1 MTDETLVL
9 PTEGCAMRL
18 GIKILGPWELT
29 ADGDVL
35 PLTGSRRIGL
45 LTRLASSAG
54 RVVTTDQLLTDVW
67 GESRA
72 ATAPKQL
79 HIVVSKLRE
88 FLAPRALDEVI
99 VTAPGGYCLD
109 VPPDHVDAHLFM
121 RLVREARAGRD
132 RGDTV
137 TADRSFRQA
146 LALWRGEALAGMS
159 AEWAQIEATRLT
171 EERLTALED
180 HVDLRMAAGDH
191 HAVIPDLTVHIE
203 AHPLRERPHAQL
215 MLALYRAG
223 RSSEALAVYQE
234 TRRVMIQELGIEPS
248 AELRRLQQ
256 AVLAHDPVLDLT
268 SPAQDATLG
277 DAVVPAELP
286 ADTRAFTA
294 RDVELAWLDKAL
306 TSSEA
311 GTPAIVAIGGPGGI
325 GKSALAVHLA
335 HAVADRYT
343 DGVLYIDLHGATE
356 GLRPLSPLEALGR
369 LLRSL
374 GLDGSAV
381 PTTVDEAA
389 ARYRSLTS
397 ARHVLLILDN
407 ALDTRQ
413 VRPLIPAG
421 SGCAVVI
428 TSRQVLTSV
437 DGASQLNLPEL
448 DPAESTALLARI
460 AGPGRVH
467 AEPEAAGRIVR
478 LCGGLPLALRIA
490 AARLA
495 ARPDWTLS
503 YLADRLADATRR
515 LDTLEHA
522 DLAVRAGIAVSL
534 HHLQEEP
541 AGQDA
546 AHLFALLGLLD
557 TPTHTPAAT
566 TALADRPERTVADA
580 LDRLLDARL
589 LESAGPG
596 RYRMHDLVRLY
607 AREQADGTVQENDRV
622 AATHRALHHYLATT
636 RTASLLLDPT
646 SPIVRDLRADQ
657 PGLRL
662 DTPREAIDW
671 IELERDNLIAVA
683 RQAAGRTDDPGTV
696 EGLAAGLNRPF
707 SHRGWL
713 ADLSEIHHHALRVAV
728 RTGDWAGQARGHNH
742 LGLIHKNEGRFE
754 PAVEQ
759 FERAL
764 ACWDRAG
771 LPLRKAGT
779 LHNLGTTY
787 GKLGRFDDALAT
799 QDEATAAATASG
811 LRDYQAMILN
821 GRAAVLIRM
830 GRLDDAIDASRRSLE
845 IWAEFDNPYGEG
857 TATDTLADAYRR
869 AGRLVEAEAGYRRAA
884 RLHHKA
890 GARALEAG
898 TLWGLGDTLHDL
910 GRQDEARQRWH
921 QSARILCD
929 LHLLTE
935 EELEVLL
942 AQDLPQAPDPV
953 KHLSAGAR

>member
-1 MTDETLVL
+1 MGL
-9 PTEGCAMRL
+9 R
-18 GIKILGPWELT
+18 IKILGPWELT

-45 LTRLASSAG
+45 LTRLALSAG

-88 FLAPRALDEVI
+88 FLAPRALDEAI

-121 RLVREARAGRD
+121 RLVREARACRA
-132 RGDTV
+132 RGETA

-146 LALWRGEALAGMS
+146 LTLWRGEALAGMP
-159 AEWAQIEATRLT
+159 AEWARIEATRLA

-180 HVDLRMAAGDH
+180 HVDLRMATGDH

-215 MLALYRAG
+215 ILALYRAG
-223 RSSEALAVYQE
+223 RSSEALALYQD
-234 TRRVMIQELGIEPS
+234 TRRVMIQELGIEPG
-248 AELRRLQQ
+248 AELRHLQQ
-256 AVLAHDPVLDLT
+256 AILARDPVLDLT
-268 SPAQDATLG
+268 APAQDATLG
-277 DAVVPAELP
+277 DAVAPAELP

-294 RDVELAWLDKAL
+294 RDAELAWLDKAL
-306 TSSEA
+306 TDA
-311 GTPAIVAIGGPGGI
+311 GTGTPAIVAIGGPGGI

-343 DGVLYIDLHGATE
+343 DGVLHIDLHGTTD
-356 GLRPLSPLEALGR
+356 GLRPLSPIEALGR

-397 ARHVLLILDN
+397 ARNVLIILDN

-421 SGCAVVI
+421 PGCAVVI
-428 TSRQVLTSV
+428 TSRQALTSL
-437 DGASQLNLPEL
+437 DAASHLNLPGL
-448 DPAESTALLARI
+448 DPADSTTLLARI

-467 AEPEAAGRIVR
+467 AEPEAAGRIIR

-495 ARPDWTLS
+495 ARPDWPLS

-522 DLAVRAGIAVSL
+522 DLAVRAAIAVSL
-534 HHLQEEP
+534 HHLKEEP

-557 TPTHTPAAT
+557 APTQTPAAT
-566 TALADRPERTVADA
+566 AALADRPERMVEAT

-607 AREQADGTVQENDRV
+607 AREQADDIVQESDRV
-622 AATHRALHHYLATT
+622 AATRRALHHYLATT
-636 RTASLLLDPT
+636 RTASLLLNPT
-646 SPIVRDLRADQ
+646 SVIVRNLRADQ

-662 DTPREAIDW
+662 DTPQEAIDW

-683 RQAAGRTDDPGTV
+683 RQATTHTDDPGTV
-696 EGLAAGLNRPF
+696 EGLAASLNGPF

-713 ADLSEIHHHALRVAV
+713 ADLAEIHDQALQVTV
-728 RTGDWAGQARGHNH
+728 RTGDWAGQARGHNQ
-742 LGLIHKNEGRFE
+742 LGCIHKNQGRFE

-764 ACWDRAG
+764 VCWDRAG

-799 QDEATAAATASG
+799 QDEAIATARASG
-811 LRDYQAMILN
+811 QRDYQASILN
-821 GRAAVLIRM
+821 GRAGVLIRM
-830 GRLDDAIDASRRSLE
+830 GRLDDAIDASRKSLE
-845 IWAEFDNPYGEG
+845 IWAEFDDPCGEG
-857 TATDTLADAYRR
+857 AATDTLADACRR
-869 AGRLVEAEAGYRRAA
+869 AGRLVEAEAGYRRAVY
-884 RLHHKA
+884 LHHKA
-890 GARALEAG
+890 GHRAVEAVS
-898 TLWGLGDTLHDL
+898 LWGLGDTLHDL
-910 GRQDEARQRWH
+910 GRQDEARKCWH

-929 LHLLTE
+929 VHLLTE
-935 EELEVLL
+935 EELGVLL
-942 AQDLPQAPDPV
+942 AQDLPQPPDPV
-953 KHLSAGAR
+953 KHF

>member
-1 MTDETLVL
+1 
-9 PTEGCAMRL
+9 
-18 GIKILGPWELT
+18 LGPWELT
-29 ADGDVL
+29 AGGDVL

-45 LTRLASSAG
+45 LTRLALSAG

-121 RLVREARAGRD
+121 RLVREARGGRA
-132 RGDTV
+132 RGEIV
-137 TADRSFRQA
+137 TADRLFRQA
-146 LALWRGEALAGMS
+146 LALWRGEALAGVS
-159 AEWAQIEATRLT
+159 PEWAQIEATRLV

-180 HVDLRMAAGDH
+180 HVELRMAAGH
-191 HAVIPDLTVHIE
+191 HHTVIADLTVHIE

-223 RSSEALAVYQE
+223 RSSEALGVYQE
-234 TRRVMIQELGIEPS
+234 ARRVMVQELGIEPG
-248 AELRRLQQ
+248 AELRRLQR
-256 AVLAHDPVLDLT
+256 AILARDPVLDLT
-268 SPAQDATLG
+268 APAQDATLG
-277 DAVVPAELP
+277 DAVAPAELP

-306 TSSEA
+306 TGPGA

-335 HAVADRYT
+335 HAVADRYA
-343 DGVLYIDLHGATE
+343 DGVLYIDLHGATD

-381 PTTVDEAA
+381 PSAVDEAA

-397 ARHVLLILDN
+397 ARNVLIILDN

-428 TSRQVLTSV
+428 TSRQVLTSL
-437 DGASQLNLPEL
+437 DGASQLNLPGL
-448 DPAESTALLARI
+448 DPSDSTALLARI
-460 AGPGRVH
+460 SGPGRVH

-515 LDTLEHA
+515 LDTLEYA

-534 HHLQEEP
+534 HHLKEEP
-541 AGQDA
+541 SGQDA

-566 TALADRPERTVADA
+566 AALADRPERMVEAT

-589 LESAGPG
+589 LEPAGPG

-607 AREQADGTVQENDRV
+607 AHEQAGDIVQESDRV
-622 AATHRALHHYLATT
+622 AATRRALHHYLATA
-636 RTASLLLDPT
+636 RTASLLLDPI
-646 SPIVRDLRADQ
+646 SPIVRNLRADQ

-662 DTPREAIDW
+662 DTPKEAIDW

-683 RQAAGRTDDPGTV
+683 RQSTTRTDDPGTV

-713 ADLSEIHHHALRVAV
+713 TDLAEIHHQALQVAV
-728 RTGDWAGQARGHNH
+728 HAGDWAGQARGHNQ
-742 LGLIHKNEGRFE
+742 LGSIHKNQGRLE

-764 ACWDRAG
+764 VCWDRAG
-771 LPLRKAGT
+771 LPQRKAGT

-799 QDEATAAATASG
+799 QDEATATATAGG
-811 LRDYQAMILN
+811 LRAYQAMILN

-830 GRLDDAIDASRRSLE
+830 GRLDDAIDASRQSLE
-845 IWAEFDNPYGEG
+845 IWAEFDNPLGEA

-869 AGRLVEAEAGYRRAA
+869 SGRLDEAEAEYRRSAF
-884 RLHHKA
+884 LHHKA
-890 GARALEAG
+890 GARALEAV
-898 TLWGLGDTLHDL
+898 TLWGLGDALHDL
-910 GRQDEARQRWH
+910 GRQDEARQCWH
-921 QSARILCD
+921 QSARILRD
-929 LHLLTE
+929 VHLLTE

-942 AQDLPQAPDPV
+942 AQDLPQPPDPV

>member
-1 MTDETLVL
+1 M
-9 PTEGCAMRL
+9 GL

-45 LTRLASSAG
+45 LTRLALSAG

-121 RLVREARAGRD
+121 RLVREARAGRA
-132 RGDTV
+132 RGEIV

-146 LALWRGEALAGMS
+146 LALWRGEALAGMP

-180 HVDLRMAAGDH
+180 HVDLRMTAGDH
-191 HAVIPDLTVHIE
+191 HAVIPDLTAHIE

-223 RSSEALAVYQE
+223 RSSEALALYQD

-248 AELRRLQQ
+248 AALRRLQQ
-256 AVLAHDPVLDLT
+256 AVLARDPVLDLT
-268 SPAQDATLG
+268 APAQDATLG
-277 DAVVPAELP
+277 DAVAPAELP
-286 ADTRAFTA
+286 TDTRAFTA

-306 TSSEA
+306 TDSGA
-311 GTPAIVAIGGPGGI
+311 GTPAIVAIGGPGGV

-335 HAVADRYT
+335 HAVANRYT
-343 DGVLYIDLHGATE
+343 DGVLYIDLHGATD
-356 GLRPLSPLEALGR
+356 GLRPLSPIEALGQ

-389 ARYRSLTS
+389 VRYRSLTS
-397 ARHVLLILDN
+397 ARNVLIILDN

-428 TSRQVLTSV
+428 TSRQVLTSL
-437 DGASQLNLPEL
+437 DGASQLNLPGL
-448 DPAESTALLARI
+448 DPSESTALLARI

-467 AEPEAAGRIVR
+467 AEPEAAGRIIR

-503 YLADRLADATRR
+503 SLADRLADATRR
-515 LDTLEHA
+515 LDTLEYA

-534 HHLQEEP
+534 HHLKEEP

-557 TPTHTPAAT
+557 APTHTPAAT
-566 TALADRPERTVADA
+566 AALADRPERTVEAA

-589 LESAGPG
+589 LESTGPG

-607 AREQADGTVQENDRV
+607 AREQADDIVQESDRV
-622 AATHRALHHYLATT
+622 AATRRALHHYLATV
-636 RTASLLLDPT
+636 RTASLLLNPT
-646 SPIVRDLRADQ
+646 PQVRNLRADQ

-662 DTPREAIDW
+662 DTPQEAIDW

-683 RQAAGRTDDPGTV
+683 RQAATRTDDPSTV
-696 EGLAAGLNRPF
+696 EGLAASLHGPF

-713 ADLSEIHHHALRVAV
+713 ADLAEIHHQALQVAA
-728 RTGDWAGQARGHNH
+728 RTGDWAGQARGHNQ
-742 LGLIHKNEGRFE
+742 LGCIHKNQGRFE

-764 ACWDRAG
+764 VCWDRAG
-771 LPLRKAGT
+771 LPLRKAGP
-779 LHNLGTTY
+779 LKNLGSTY
-787 GKLGRFDDALAT
+787 GSLGRFDDALAT
-799 QDEATAAATASG
+799 LDEATAAATASG
-811 LRDYQAMILN
+811 LRDYQANILN

-830 GRLDDAIDASRRSLE
+830 GRLDDAIDAGRKSVE
-845 IWAEFDNPYGEG
+845 IWAEFDNPHGEG
-857 TATDTLADAYRR
+857 AATDTLADAYRR

-884 RLHHKA
+884 HLNHKA
-890 GARALEAG
+890 GHRAVEAVC
-898 TLWGLGDTLHDL
+898 LWGLGDTLYDL
-910 GRQDEARQRWH
+910 GRQDEARKCWR
-921 QSARILCD
+921 QSAQILCD
-929 LHLLTE
+929 VHLLAE

-942 AQDLPQAPDPV
+942 AQDLPQPPDPV
-953 KHLSAGAR
+953 KHLGTR

>member
-1 MTDETLVL
+1 M
-9 PTEGCAMRL
+9 GL

-29 ADGDVL
+29 AGGDVL
-35 PLTGSRRIGL
+35 PLAGSRRISL
-45 LTRLASSAG
+45 LTRLALSAG

-72 ATAPKQL
+72 STAPKQL

-99 VTAPGGYCLD
+99 ETVPGGYCLD
-109 VPPDHVDAHLFM
+109 IPPDHVDAHLFM
-121 RLVREARAGRD
+121 RLVREARAGRA
-132 RGDTV
+132 RGEIV

-146 LALWRGEALAGMS
+146 LALWRGQALAGMP
-159 AEWAQIEATRLT
+159 AGWAQIEATRLA

-203 AHPLRERPHAQL
+203 EHPLRERPYAQL

-223 RSSEALAVYQE
+223 RSSEALAVYQD
-234 TRRVMIQELGIEPS
+234 TRRVMIQELGIEPG
-248 AELRRLQQ
+248 ATLRRLQQ
-256 AVLAHDPVLDLT
+256 AVLARDPALDLT
-268 SPAQDATLG
+268 APAQDAMLG
-277 DAVVPAELP
+277 DAVAPAELP

-294 RDVELAWLDKAL
+294 REVELAWLDKAL
-306 TSSEA
+306 IDSGA
-311 GTPAIVAIGGPGGI
+311 GMPAIVAIGGPGGI

-343 DGVLYIDLHGATE
+343 DGVLYIDLHGATD
-356 GLRPLSPLEALGR
+356 GLRPLSPIEALGQ

-381 PTTVDEAA
+381 PTTADEAA
-389 ARYRSLTS
+389 VRYRSLTS
-397 ARHVLLILDN
+397 ARNVLIILDN

-437 DGASQLNLPEL
+437 DGASHLNLSGL
-448 DPAESTALLARI
+448 DPSDSTALLARI

-467 AEPEAAGRIVR
+467 AEPEAAGRIIR

-515 LDTLEHA
+515 LDTLEYA
-522 DLAVRAGIAVSL
+522 DLAVRASIAVSL
-534 HHLQEEP
+534 HHLKEEP

-557 TPTHTPAAT
+557 APTHTPAAT
-566 TALADRPERTVADA
+566 AALADRPERTVEAA
-580 LDRLLDARL
+580 LDRLMDAGL
-589 LESAGPG
+589 LESAGLG

-607 AREQADGTVQENDRV
+607 AREQSDDIVQESDRV
-622 AATHRALHHYLATT
+622 AATRRALHHYLATA
-636 RTASLLLDPT
+636 RTAGLLLNPT
-646 SPIVRDLRADQ
+646 SVIVRNLRADQ

-662 DTPREAIDW
+662 DTPQEAIDW

-683 RQAAGRTDDPGTV
+683 RQATTRTDDPGTV
-696 EGLAAGLNRPF
+696 EGLAASLNGPF

-713 ADLSEIHHHALRVAV
+713 ADLAEIHDQALQVAV
-728 RTGDWAGQARGHNH
+728 RTGDWGCQARGHNQ
-742 LGLIHKNEGRFE
+742 LGCIDKNQGRFE

-759 FERAL
+759 FKRAL
-764 ACWDRAG
+764 VCWDRAG

-799 QDEATAAATASG
+799 MDEAIATARASG
-811 LRDYQAMILN
+811 QRDYQASILN
-821 GRAAVLIRM
+821 GRAGVLIRM
-830 GRLDDAIDASRRSLE
+830 GRLDDAIDAGRRSLE
-845 IWAEFDNPYGEG
+845 IWVEFDDPCGEG
-857 TATDTLADAYRR
+857 AATDTLADACRR
-869 AGRLVEAEAGYRRAA
+869 AGRLVEAEAGYRRAVY
-884 RLHHKA
+884 LHHKA
-890 GARALEAG
+890 GHRAVEAVS
-898 TLWGLGDTLHDL
+898 LWGLGDTLHDL
-910 GRQDEARQRWH
+910 GRQDEAQKCWH

-929 LHLLTE
+929 VHLLTE
-935 EELEVLL
+935 EELGVLL
-942 AQDLPQAPDPV
+942 AQDLPQPPDPV
-953 KHLSAGAR
+953 KHF

>member
-1 MTDETLVL
+1 MGL
-9 PTEGCAMRL
+9 R
-18 GIKILGPWELT
+18 IKILGPWELT
-29 ADGDVL
+29 AGGDVL

-45 LTRLASSAG
+45 LARLALSAG
-54 RVVTTDQLLTDVW
+54 QVVAADQLLTDVW
-67 GESRA
+67 GQSRA

-121 RLVREARAGRD
+121 RLVREARAGRA
-132 RGDTV
+132 RGETA

-159 AEWAQIEATRLT
+159 AEWAQIEATRLA

-191 HAVIPDLTVHIE
+191 HAVVPDLTVHIE

-234 TRRVMIQELGIEPS
+234 TRRVMIQELGIEPG
-248 AELRRLQQ
+248 AALRRLQQ
-256 AVLAHDPVLDLT
+256 AVLARDPVLDLT
-268 SPAQDATLG
+268 APAQDATLG
-277 DAVVPAELP
+277 DAAAPAELT
-286 ADTRAFTA
+286 AGTRAFTA

-306 TSSEA
+306 ATSGA

-335 HAVADRYT
+335 HAVADRYA
-343 DGVLYIDLHGATE
+343 DGVLYIDLHGATD

-397 ARHVLLILDN
+397 ARNVLLILDN

-437 DGASQLNLPEL
+437 DGARHLNLPGL
-448 DPAESTALLARI
+448 DPSESTALLARI
-460 AGPGRVH
+460 AGPERVH
-467 AEPEAAGRIVR
+467 AEPEACGRIVR

-515 LDTLEHA
+515 LDTLEYA
-522 DLAVRAGIAVSL
+522 DLVVRASIAVSL
-534 HHLQEEP
+534 QHLQEEP
-541 AGQDA
+541 SGQDA

-557 TPTHTPAAT
+557 TPTHTSAAAA
-566 TALADRPERTVADA
+566 ALADRPERTVEAA

-607 AREQADGTVQENDRV
+607 AREQADDIVQESDRV
-622 AATHRALHHYLATT
+622 AATRRALHHYLATV
-636 RTASLLLDPT
+636 RTASLLLNPT
-646 SPIVRDLRADQ
+646 PLVRNLRADQ

-662 DTPREAIDW
+662 DTPQEAIDW

-683 RQAAGRTDDPGTV
+683 RQAAIRTDDPGMV
-696 EGLAAGLNRPF
+696 EGLATSLNGPF

-713 ADLSEIHHHALRVAV
+713 ADLAEIHHRALQVAV
-728 RTGDWAGQARGHNH
+728 RTGDWAGQARGHNQ
-742 LGLIHKNEGRFE
+742 LGCIHKNQGRFE
-754 PAVEQ
+754 VAVEQ

-764 ACWDRAG
+764 VCWDRAG
-771 LPLRKAGT
+771 LPLRKAGA
-779 LHNLGTTY
+779 LKNLGSTY
-787 GKLGRFDDALAT
+787 GQLGRFDDALAT
-799 QDEATAAATASG
+799 LDEAAATARASG
-811 LRDYQAMILN
+811 LRDYEANILN

-830 GRLDDAIDASRRSLE
+830 GRLDDAIDAGRKSVE
-845 IWAEFDNPYGEG
+845 IWAEFDNPHGEG
-857 TATDTLADAYRR
+857 AATDTLADACRR

-884 RLHHKA
+884 YLNHKA
-890 GARALEAG
+890 GHRAVEAVC
-898 TLWGLGDTLHDL
+898 LWGLGDTLYGL
-910 GRQDEARQRWH
+910 GRQEEARKYWH

-929 LHLLTE
+929 VHLLTE
-935 EELEVLL
+935 EELDVLL
-942 AQDLPQAPDPV
+942 AQDLPQPPDPV
-953 KHLSAGAR
+953 KHLGTR

>member
-1 MTDETLVL
+1 
-9 PTEGCAMRL
+9 
-18 GIKILGPWELT
+18 
-29 ADGDVL
+29 
-35 PLTGSRRIGL
+35 
-45 LTRLASSAG
+45 
-54 RVVTTDQLLTDVW
+54 
-67 GESRA
+67 
-72 ATAPKQL
+72 
-79 HIVVSKLRE
+79 
-88 FLAPRALDEVI
+88 
-99 VTAPGGYCLD
+99 
-109 VPPDHVDAHLFM
+109 
-121 RLVREARAGRD
+121 
-132 RGDTV
+132 
-137 TADRSFRQA
+137 
-146 LALWRGEALAGMS
+146 
-159 AEWAQIEATRLT
+159 
-171 EERLTALED
+171 
-180 HVDLRMAAGDH
+180 
-191 HAVIPDLTVHIE
+191 
-203 AHPLRERPHAQL
+203 

-234 TRRVMIQELGIEPS
+234 ARRVMIQELGIEPGT
-248 AELRRLQQ
+248 ALRRLQQ
-256 AVLAHDPVLDLT
+256 AVLARDPVLDLT
-268 SPAQDATLG
+268 APAQDATFG
-277 DAVVPAELP
+277 DAVAPAELP

-294 RDVELAWLDKAL
+294 RDAELAWLDKAL
-306 TSSEA
+306 TESEA

-335 HAVADRYT
+335 HAVAGRYT
-343 DGVLYIDLHGATE
+343 DGVVYIDLHGATD

-381 PTTVDEAA
+381 PATVDEAA
-389 ARYRSLTS
+389 VRYRSLTS
-397 ARHVLLILDN
+397 ARNVLIILDN

-437 DGASQLNLPEL
+437 DGASQLNLSAL
-448 DPAESTALLARI
+448 DPSDSTALLARI

-515 LDTLEHA
+515 LDTLEYA

-534 HHLQEEP
+534 HHLKEEP
-541 AGQDA
+541 TGQDA

-557 TPTHTPAAT
+557 APVHTPAAVA
-566 TALADRPERTVADA
+566 ALADRPERTVEAA

-589 LESAGPG
+589 LEPAGPG

-607 AREQADGTVQENDRV
+607 AREQADDLVQESDRA
-622 AATHRALHHYLATT
+622 AATRRALHHYLATAK
-636 RTASLLLDPT
+636 TAALLLNPASVIT
-646 SPIVRDLRADQ
+646 RNLRADQ

-662 DTPREAIDW
+662 NTPQEAIDW

-683 RQAAGRTDDPGTV
+683 RQAATRADDPGTV
-696 EGLAAGLNRPF
+696 EGLAASLNQPF

-713 ADLSEIHHHALRVAV
+713 ADLAEIHHHALQVAV
-728 RTGDWAGQARGHNH
+728 QTGDWAGQARGHNQ
-742 LGLIHKNEGRFE
+742 LGCIHKNQGRFE
-754 PAVEQ
+754 LAVEQ

-764 ACWDRAG
+764 VCWDRAG

-799 QDEATAAATASG
+799 QDEAIAAARASG
-811 LRDYQAMILN
+811 LRDYEATTLN
-821 GRAAVLIRM
+821 GRASVLIKM
-830 GRLDDAIDASRRSLE
+830 GRLDDAIDAGRRSLR
-845 IWAEFDNPYGEG
+845 IWAEFDSPHGEG
-857 TATDTLADAYRR
+857 AANDTLADAYRR

-884 RLHHKA
+884 YLQHKA
-890 GARALEAG
+890 GHRAVEAVS
-898 TLWGLGDTLHDL
+898 LWGLGDTLHDL
-910 GRQDEARQRWH
+910 GRQEEARKCWH

-929 LHLLTE
+929 VHLLTE
-935 EELEVLL
+935 EDLEALL
-942 AQDLPQAPDPV
+942 AQDLPQPPDPV
-953 KHLSAGAR
+953 KHF

>member
-1 MTDETLVL
+1 M
-9 PTEGCAMRL
+9 GL
-18 GIKILGPWELT
+18 GIKFLGPWELT
-29 ADGDVL
+29 ADGEVL
-35 PLTGSRRIGL
+35 PLAGSRRIGL
-45 LTRLASSAG
+45 LTRLALNAG
-54 RVVTTDQLLTDVW
+54 RMVTTDQLLTDVW

-88 FLAPRALDEVI
+88 LLAPWGLDEVI

-109 VPPDHVDAHLFM
+109 VPPDHVDGHLFM
-121 RLVREARAGRD
+121 RLVREARAGRA
-132 RGDTV
+132 RGEIV
-137 TADRSFRQA
+137 TADRWLRQA
-146 LALWRGEALAGMS
+146 LALWRGEALTGMS
-159 AEWAQIEATRLT
+159 AEWARIEATRLT

-203 AHPLRERPHAQL
+203 AHPLRERPHTQL

-248 AELRRLQQ
+248 AQLRRLQQ
-256 AVLAHDPVLDLT
+256 AVLACDPVLDLT
-268 SPAQDATLG
+268 TPAQDATLG
-277 DAVVPAELP
+277 DALNIVYAPAELP

-306 TSSEA
+306 TTADA

-343 DGVLYIDLHGATE
+343 DGVLYIDLHGATD

-397 ARHVLLILDN
+397 ARNVLIILDN
-407 ALDTRQ
+407 ALDSRQ

-428 TSRQVLTSV
+428 TSRQVLTSI
-437 DGASQLNLPEL
+437 DGASQLNLPGL
-448 DPAESTALLARI
+448 DPSESTALLARI

-467 AEPEAAGRIVR
+467 AEPEAAERIVR

-522 DLAVRAGIAVSL
+522 DLAVRACIAVSL
-534 HHLQEEP
+534 RHLQEEP

-566 TALADRPERTVADA
+566 AALADRPERMVADA

-607 AREQADGTVQENDRV
+607 AREQADDIAQENDRV
-622 AATHRALHHYLATT
+622 AATRRALHHYLATS
-636 RTASLLLDPT
+636 RAASLLLDPT
-646 SPIVRDLRADQ
+646 SSIVRDLCADQ

-662 DTPREAIDW
+662 DTPQEAIDW
-671 IELERDNLIAVA
+671 IELERDNLIAAA
-683 RQAAGRTDDPGTV
+683 RQATRHIDDPGTV
-696 EGLAAGLNRPF
+696 EALAASLNRPF

-713 ADLSEIHHHALRVAV
+713 ADLTEIHHHALHVAA

-742 LGLIHKNEGRFE
+742 LGLIHKNQGRFE
-754 PAVEQ
+754 AAVEH

-771 LPLRKAGT
+771 LPLRKAGA

-830 GRLDDAIDASRRSLE
+830 GRLDDAIEASRRSLE

-857 TATDTLADAYRR
+857 TATDTLAGAYRR

-884 RLHHKA
+884 HLHQKA
-890 GARALEAG
+890 GARALEAD
-898 TLWGLGDTLHDL
+898 TLWGLGDTLYDL

-929 LHLLTE
+929 VHLLTE

-942 AQDLPQAPDPV
+942 AQDPPQAPDPI

>member
-1 MTDETLVL
+1 M
-9 PTEGCAMRL
+9 GL

-29 ADGDVL
+29 AGGDVL

-45 LTRLASSAG
+45 LARLALSAG
-54 RVVTTDQLLTDVW
+54 WVVTTDQLLTDVW

-88 FLAPRALDEVI
+88 FLAPWALDEVI

-109 VPPDHVDAHLFM
+109 VPPEHVDAHLFM
-121 RLVREARAGRD
+121 RLVREARAGRA
-132 RGDTV
+132 RGEIV

-180 HVDLRMAAGDH
+180 HVDLRMEAGDH
-191 HAVIPDLTVHIE
+191 HAVIPDLSVRIE

-234 TRRVMIQELGIEPS
+234 TRRVMIQELGIEPGTV
-248 AELRRLQQ
+248 LRRLQQ
-256 AVLAHDPVLDLT
+256 AVLARDPVLDLT
-268 SPAQDATLG
+268 APVQDATLG
-277 DAVVPAELP
+277 DAVAPTELP

-306 TSSEA
+306 TDSGA

-356 GLRPLSPLEALGR
+356 GLRPLSPIEALGQ

-397 ARHVLLILDN
+397 ARNVLIILDN

-437 DGASQLNLPEL
+437 DGASHLNLPGL
-448 DPAESTALLARI
+448 DPSDSTALLARI

-467 AEPEAAGRIVR
+467 AEAEAAGRIIR

-515 LDTLEHA
+515 LDTLEYA

-534 HHLQEEP
+534 HHLKEEP

-566 TALADRPERTVADA
+566 AALADRPERTVEAA

-589 LESAGPG
+589 LESAGLG

-607 AREQADGTVQENDRV
+607 AREQADDIVQESDRV
-622 AATHRALHHYLATT
+622 AVTRRALHHYLATA
-636 RTASLLLDPT
+636 RTASLLLNPT
-646 SPIVRDLRADQ
+646 PHVRNLRADQ

-662 DTPREAIDW
+662 DTPQEAIDW

-683 RQAAGRTDDPGTV
+683 RQAATRTDDPGTV
-696 EGLAAGLNRPF
+696 EGLATSLNGPF
-707 SHRGWL
+707 SHRGWV
-713 ADLSEIHHHALRVAV
+713 ADLAEIHHRALHVAV
-728 RTGDWAGQARGHNH
+728 QTGDWAGQARRHNQ
-742 LGLIHKNEGRFE
+742 LGCIHKNQGRFE

-764 ACWDRAG
+764 VCWDRAG

-799 QDEATAAATASG
+799 QDEATATATASG
-811 LRDYQAMILN
+811 LRHSQAFILN

-830 GRLDDAIDASRRSLE
+830 GRLDDAIDAGRKSLE
-845 IWAEFDNPYGEG
+845 IWAEFDNPHGEG
-857 TATDTLADAYRR
+857 ATTDTLANAYRR

-884 RLHHKA
+884 YLNHKA
-890 GARALEAG
+890 GHRAVEAIS
-898 TLWGLGDTLHDL
+898 LWGLGDTLHDL
-910 GRQDEARQRWH
+910 GRQEEARKYWH

-929 LHLLTE
+929 VHLLTE

-942 AQDLPQAPDPV
+942 AQDLPQPPDPV
-953 KHLSAGAR
+953 KHF